1 MGQETSTS
9 GVTHPERDGGPAH
22 IRRRRHQYWV
32 TTAILCLLIPLG
44 VLDAFAPVL
53 GVDSRTETVEA
64 ADGSTFE
71 VEYPAVT
78 RPALAS
84 PFAIEIIRP
93 GGFDQEIE
101 IAVSRPWIE
110 VWDENGFYPT
120 PSGET
125 GDQHWVIWTFE
136 PPDGDTFRFFY
147 DARLEPARQS
157 SVTGTVELR
166 DQGDVLAAID
176 FETEVRP

>member
-1 MGQETSTS
+1 MGQSSATA
-9 GVTHPERDGGPAH
+9 GVTHPDRDEGPAH
-22 IRRRRHQYWV
+22 LRRRRRYYWV
-32 TTAILCLLIPLG
+32 TTGILCAVVLLG
-44 VLDAFAPVL
+44 VADIFAPVL
-53 GVDSRTETVEA
+53 GVDSRTESVDA
-64 ADGSTFE
+64 ADGSTFA
-71 VEYPAVT
+71 VEYAAVT

-101 IAVSRPWIE
+101 IAISRPWIE
-110 VWDENGFYPT
+110 VWDENGFYPS

-125 GDQHWVIWTFE
+125 GDEHWVVWTFE

-147 DARLEPARQS
+147 DARLEPARQADI
-157 SVTGTVELR
+157 VGTVELR

>member
-1 MGQETSTS
+1 M
-9 GVTHPERDGGPAH
+9 A
-22 IRRRRHQYWV
+22 
-32 TTAILCLLIPLG
+32 TAILCLIIGLG
-44 VLDAFAPVL
+44 VLDVFAPVL
-53 GVDSRTETVEA
+53 GVDSKTETVEA
-64 ADGSTFE
+64 ADGSTFA

-93 GGFDQEIE
+93 GGFDREIE

-125 GDQHWVIWTFE
+125 GDEHWVVWTFE

-157 SVTGTVELR
+157 SVDGTVELR
-166 DQGDVLAAID
+166 DQGDVLAAIE

>member
-1 MGQETSTS
+1 MGQSSATAE
-9 GVTHPERDGGPAH
+9 VTHPDRDEGPAH
-22 IRRRRHQYWV
+22 LRKRRRHYWV
-32 TTAILCLLIPLG
+32 TTGILCAVVLIG
-44 VLDAFAPVL
+44 VADAFAPVL

-101 IAVSRPWIE
+101 IAISRPWIE
-110 VWDENGFYPT
+110 VWDENGFYPS

-125 GDQHWVIWTFE
+125 GDEHWVVWTFE

-147 DARLEPARQS
+147 DARLEPARQQD
-157 SVTGTVELR
+157 VAGTVELR
-166 DQGDVLAAID
+166 DQGAVIAAID